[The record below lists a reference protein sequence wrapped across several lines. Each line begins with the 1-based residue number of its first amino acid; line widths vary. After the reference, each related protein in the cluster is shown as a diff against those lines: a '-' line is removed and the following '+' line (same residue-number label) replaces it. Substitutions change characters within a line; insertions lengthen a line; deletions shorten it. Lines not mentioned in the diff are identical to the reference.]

1 MIFTPL
7 EIAGAYRI
15 DPVKIGDERG
25 FFARIFCA
33 EEFAAHGLSAHWKQ
47 MNTSFSAR
55 RGTLR
60 GLHFQRPPAAE
71 AKLVRCLGGAM
82 YDVLVDLRAGS
93 NTFGRWTALELTP
106 RTGAMVYIPE
116 GVAHGF
122 QRFARIPKCCTAIPP
137 PISASITKGGLCFDD
152 RTVGIAWP
160 LPVSTISERDRS
172 HPGHC
177 MNWSRSRL

>member
-122 QRFARIPKCCTAIPP
+122 QTLCEDTEVLYCHTAAY
-137 PISASITKGGLCFDD
+137 SQDHEGGLMFDD

-160 LPVSTISERDRS
+160 LPVSTISDRDRS
-172 HPGHC
+172 HPSLHD
-177 MNWSRSRL
+177 LEPITL